1 VIGCSVALVKLLWEA
16 RLSFELEAGSSI
28 LAWLLSRWPTFRSVE
43 LPSLGEPNLL
53 LPAGLVLPLSFLRR
67 PRLRGLVFLPL
78 LLLPSSTFFGPP
90 PPPWSF
96 ASPVAEAHSDS
107 LGWTEPAGEDDREDE
122 EDFAGS
128 SIELWR
134 LDFVDSVL
142 SCFSWIVKHG
152 CTTISGNPV

>member
-1 VIGCSVALVKLLWEA
+1 M
-16 RLSFELEAGSSI
+16 
-28 LAWLLSRWPTFRSVE
+28 
-43 LPSLGEPNLL
+43 
-53 LPAGLVLPLSFLRR
+53 LPLSFLRR
-67 PRLRGLVFLPL
+67 PRRRGLVFLPP

-90 PPPWSF
+90 PTPWSLAI
-96 ASPVAEAHSDS
+96 ASPVAEAPSDS

-142 SCFSWIVKHG
+142 SCSWIVKHG
-152 CTTISGNPV
+152 